1 MWKLKE
7 GSPALGRG
15 GTCFNALWVG
25 FVYMCWWFGFG
36 GFWFGF
42 FFFVGGFG
50 CCFLGHHIA
59 YATHELK
66 EEVAYVTGLP

>member
-1 MWKLKE
+1 MHCGWVLCICV
-7 GSPALGRG
+7 GGLGLG
-15 GTCFNALWVG
+15 V
-25 FVYMCWWFGFG
+25 FGLA
-36 GFWFGF
+36 

-66 EEVAYVTGLP
+66 EEVPYVTGLP